1 MGRGASGH
9 QSSRGDLGHCLAGC
23 RYPSTTCGCL
33 PASAPIPP
41 QLKQIAC
48 MQSTTTHLGQVV
60 AEQLRHLERHGRLH
74 AAQHGRL
81 ERLCRVVKMSTKRRL
96 EGVLF
101 AGQQAVGMA
110 TRALVGA
117 GHPAFRRCSRA
128 CSPHSVHRR
137 APRGAQG
144 TARGEAQQCHLLL
157 PWLHFHQDGNKA
169 CYKKKDGL
177 DSSVNNES
185 TPNRMATMRAR

>member
-117 GHPAFRRCSRA
+117 GHPAFIRSSSA
-128 CSPHSVHRR
+128 CRPHPAQRSAPSEGKRSGATFSSPGFMSIM
-137 APRGAQG
+137 
-144 TARGEAQQCHLLL
+144 
-157 PWLHFHQDGNKA
+157 
-169 CYKKKDGL
+169 
-177 DSSVNNES
+177 
-185 TPNRMATMRAR
+185 MATMPAIKKRMDWTAVSIMNQRPTGWPQCVQGKRK